1 MLIKRQEE
9 CNVQTDGG
17 ISVEG
22 DREGRGGR
30 GKVKKVVG
38 CNLKLKN
45 VFSLLLLTL

>member
-9 CNVQTDGG
+9 CNVQTDRG

-22 DREGRGGR
+22 DREGGGR

-38 CNLKLKN
+38 CNLKLTN